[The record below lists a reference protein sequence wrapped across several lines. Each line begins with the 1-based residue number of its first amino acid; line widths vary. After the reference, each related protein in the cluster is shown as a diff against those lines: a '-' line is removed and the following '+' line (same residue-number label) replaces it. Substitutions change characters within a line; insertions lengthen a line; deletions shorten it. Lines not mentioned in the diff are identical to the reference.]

1 MRLLKILALATLF
14 FLQGCESGPPRKQ
27 MQYVLN
33 ECDRGQSFDLYVNCV
48 KYTYQTQG
56 TQPNA
61 SGVKSFIS
69 NLDMLSEAYTNKQI
83 TQAQAKAYAYDY
95 YMRTIHAEN
104 ARSKAASDAAF
115 MNLMQIQQQQQ
126 MLQQQRTPIQT
137 NCVRNGQFTNCTSY

>member
-1 MRLLKILALATLF
+1 MKFLRFLSFAILVLM
-14 FLQGCESGPPRKQ
+14 QSCSSGPPRKQ
-27 MQYVLN
+27 MQSVLN

-61 SGVKSFIS
+61 SGVRSFIS

-83 TQAQAKAYAYDY
+83 SQAQAKAYAYDY

-126 MLQQQRTPIQT
+126 ILQQQRTPIQT